1 MFIDFII
8 VLYRFIFYSFLITT
22 TIPGMLMPGK
32 HTLMLLV
39 YSHETWGN
47 RGSGTGEV
55 MTATNRHLQ
64 CRDAMRDHLPHA
76 A

>member
-1 MFIDFII
+1 
-8 VLYRFIFYSFLITT
+8 
-22 TIPGMLMPGK
+22 MLMPGK